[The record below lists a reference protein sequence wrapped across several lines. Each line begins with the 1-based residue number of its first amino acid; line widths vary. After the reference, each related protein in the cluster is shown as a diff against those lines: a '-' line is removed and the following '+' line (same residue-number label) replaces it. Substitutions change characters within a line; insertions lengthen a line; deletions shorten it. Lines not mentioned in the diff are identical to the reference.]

1 MFIFY
6 IIKKLKG
13 EQQMTNFQIYKKT
26 LSFSFI
32 KFAVDLVALIAVV
45 GASIAGFLIAGKAFN
60 NSIVG
65 LPIGLVVGIIIAT
78 LIEFFISNRIKA
90 AHIAMITKGIT
101 EDELPEHTTKA
112 GFDEIKGRFGKI
124 TVFFLITKAI
134 KGIFNQIGRGIN
146 KLGTAVGGD
155 VGNGVTSAIN
165 SAIQVVIGYLCDC
178 CLGWVLYRKDINSFK
193 AGCEGAVIFFKHGK
207 TLVKNVGRIF
217 GMGLLSLIIFGGAFF
232 GLSFLILNAL
242 PGFISTLSNEIIQLG
257 INNDIDI
264 PSFVSNITLL
274 TVVISAILAVVLWS
288 MLHSVIARP
297 FILVGVMRNFM
308 AAGKAHIPSESE
320 FQEVAAKS
328 PKFARLLEKAK

>member
-1 MFIFY
+1 
-6 IIKKLKG
+6 
-13 EQQMTNFQIYKKT
+13 MTNFQVYKKT

-32 KFAVDLVALIAVV
+32 KFAVDLLALIAVV
-45 GASIAGFLIAGKAFN
+45 GASVAGFFIMNQSTNRALIGLA
-60 NSIVG
+60 VG
-65 LPIGLVVGIIIAT
+65 LVIGIILAT

-90 AHIAMITKGIT
+90 AHIAMITKGVT
-101 EDELPEHTTKA
+101 EDKLPDHTTKA

-124 TVFFLITKAI
+124 TVFFLITRAI

-146 KLGTAVGGD
+146 QIGTAVGGD

-178 CLGWVLYRKDINSFK
+178 CLGWVLFRKDINSFK

-217 GMGLLSLIIFGGAFF
+217 GMGFLSLIVFGGAFF
-232 GLSFLILNAL
+232 GLSFLILNAI
-242 PGFISTLSNEIIQLG
+242 PGLMSTLSNEILELG
-257 INNDIDI
+257 TRNNWNI
-264 PSFVSNITLL
+264 PDFVSNVTLL
-274 TVVISAILAVVLWS
+274 TVIISAILAIVLWS

-308 AAGKAHIPSESE
+308 NAGKAHIPNEAD
-320 FQEVAAKS
+320 FKEVAAKS
-328 PKFARLLEKAK
+328 PKFAKLLEKVE